1 MDSSPSQRHRDVPK
15 WKSDSHLTESEE
27 SEMNL
32 TTIGLDI
39 AKGVFQV
46 HGVDGHG
53 KPVLRKQL
61 KRSQVLA
68 YFANLSACLVGLEAC
83 GGGHY
88 WARELVKL
96 GHDARLIS
104 PQFVKPYV
112 KGNKNDANDAEAICE
127 AVSRPN
133 MRFVP
138 LKGVEQQDIQM
149 LHRIRS
155 GSVKERTALANRIR
169 GLLGEYGIVVA
180 VGLATLR
187 RQLPEILED
196 ADNNLTT
203 VARQLFADLQ
213 EQLVEMDKRVNE
225 YGKKIQTL
233 HEGSEVSRRIA
244 QIPGIGPI
252 TATALMAALG
262 DGKAFSSPRQ
272 VAAWLGLVPKQ
283 CSSGGKPKLLGISK
297 RGDVYLRTLLIHGAR
312 AVVKTAANKTDS
324 QSRWINDLV
333 KRRNPNI
340 AAVAVANKN
349 ARIVWVLLTKAEAY
363 MMPKPM
369 RMGVGA

>member
-68 YFANLSACLVGLEAC
+68 YFANLPACLVGLEAC
-83 GGGHY
+83 GGSHY

-96 GHDARLIS
+96 GHDARLMS

-127 AVSRPN
+127 AVSRPT

-187 RQLPEILED
+187 RQLPDILED
-196 ADNNLTT
+196 AENNLTV
-203 VARQLFADLQ
+203 VARQLFAGLR
-213 EQLVEMDKRVNE
+213 EQLIETDNRVSDYGDKI
-225 YGKKIQTL
+225 KAL
-233 HEGSEVSRRIA
+233 HQGSEVSRRLA
-244 QIPGIGPI
+244 QVPGIGPI
-252 TATALMAALG
+252 TATALMASLG

-283 CSSGGKPKLLGISK
+283 SSSGGKPKLLGISK

-312 AVVKTAANKTDS
+312 AVVKAAAHKEDS
-324 QSRWINDLV
+324 QSGWINDLV

-349 ARIVWVLLTKAEAY
+349 ARTVWALLTKAEAY
-363 MMPKPM
+363 VAPSPT
-369 RMGVGA
+369 RMESVA

>member
-1 MDSSPSQRHRDVPK
+1 
-15 WKSDSHLTESEE
+15 
-27 SEMNL
+27 MNS

-39 AKGVFQV
+39 AKNVFQV
-46 HGVDGHG
+46 HGVDAHG
-53 KPVLRKQL
+53 KVTLRKQL

-68 YFANLSACLVGLEAC
+68 FFANLPPCRIGLEAC
-83 GGGHY
+83 SGAHY
-88 WARELVKL
+88 WARELIKL

-112 KGNKNDANDAEAICE
+112 KGNKNDAEAICE

-155 GSVKERTALANRIR
+155 GLVKERTALANRIR

-180 VGLATLR
+180 KGLAALR
-187 RQLPEILED
+187 RQLPDILED
-196 ADNNLTT
+196 ADNNLTMI
-203 VARQLFADLQ
+203 ARQLFADLQ
-213 EQLVEMDKRVNE
+213 EQLVEVGKRANE
-225 YGKKIQTL
+225 YGKKIQAL

-244 QIPGIGPI
+244 QVPGIGPI
-252 TATALMAALG
+252 TATALMASLG

-283 CSSGGKPKLLGISK
+283 SSSG
-297 RGDVYLRTLLIHGAR
+297 
-312 AVVKTAANKTDS
+312 
-324 QSRWINDLV
+324 Q
-333 KRRNPNI
+333 
-340 AAVAVANKN
+340 
-349 ARIVWVLLTKAEAY
+349 AEAAGY
-363 MMPKPM
+363 
-369 RMGVGA
+369 